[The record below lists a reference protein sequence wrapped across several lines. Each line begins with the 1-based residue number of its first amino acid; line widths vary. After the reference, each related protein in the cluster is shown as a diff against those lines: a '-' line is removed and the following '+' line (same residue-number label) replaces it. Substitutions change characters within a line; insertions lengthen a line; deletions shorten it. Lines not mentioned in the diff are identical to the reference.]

1 MNSSDFLYGVD
12 PLSDPLQNRRI
23 GPTCIQKT
31 NPLDKTG
38 HIPLKWTHL
47 SAKEYSMLIRV
58 HEAVGSNPATRTMR
72 SVLIGSEYPT
82 KDTPHFLL
90 SKLGRHRFHRTAAD
104 PGCTGALPCAG

>member
-1 MNSSDFLYGVD
+1 MSKENTCKWRESVVYYLSEFHYPGVAQ
-12 PLSDPLQNRRI
+12 LVAR
-23 GPTCIQKT
+23 
-31 NPLDKTG
+31 
-38 HIPLKWTHL
+38 
-47 SAKEYSMLIRV
+47 MVRV

-90 SKLGRHRFHRTAAD
+90 SKLGQRRFHRTAAD